1 MKAPSRKTITASIFF
16 GFFILFFGAI
26 LFYFGPALLNNGGST
41 FDETD
46 ESRGFTFFPFG
57 RGGGS
62 GGVVTEPGDTN
73 GGGAVTNPGGND
85 GNGGEISEPEIQR
98 LRLVADVPTS
108 GGFVYQDTLDRS
120 SLFDVTSDAVST
132 MRYIESESGNVYETT
147 ENTLLNNRITITT
160 IPRVLE
166 AMFIDKD
173 NLIIRY
179 VDPVSDALKTFSASV
194 SEIPQDSLVEGD
206 ENGLSRLSGVFLP
219 DDIQDVSINNNQEI
233 LYTQTSP
240 SGLVAIVTD
249 VLGQN
254 KKQIFSSPLSEWKPD
269 WERRSET
276 ITMTQYPSA
285 VAFGYSQ
292 ILNRTTERTSPF
304 VSGVRALDVLLSPDG
319 TRALVS
325 YKDGN
330 AQSLFIRNEDGSYTD
345 TNLSTFTEKC
355 VWSSDSILAY
365 CAEPINQVGSEAP
378 DVWYQGVESYSDDVW
393 RINTSDATTRILFSP
408 FEENFYSLDIIDLGI
423 SNDERFLYFRD
434 KEDQFFWT
442 YQLEI

>member
-1 MKAPSRKTITASIFF
+1 MKAPSRKTITAGIFF
-16 GFFILFFGAI
+16 GFFILFFGAL
-26 LFYFGPALLNNGGST
+26 LFYFGPGLFNNTDSN
-41 FDETD
+41 FDDTD

-62 GGVVTEPGDTN
+62 GGVVSEPADPTDNGVQTPTGNTGD
-73 GGGAVTNPGGND
+73 
-85 GNGGEISEPEIQR
+85 GGEISEPEIQR
-98 LRLVADVPTS
+98 LRLVADVPTA
-108 GGFVYQDTLDRS
+108 GGFVYQETLERN
-120 SLFDVTSDAVST
+120 SLFDVTSDSVST
-132 MRYIESESGNVYETT
+132 MRYIESESGNVYETN
-147 ENTLLNNRITITT
+147 ENTLLNTRVTITT
-160 IPRVLE
+160 IPRVLG
-166 AMFIDKD
+166 AMFVSKD

-179 VDPVSDALKTFSASV
+179 IDPASTALKTFSAAV
-194 SEIPQDSLVEGD
+194 SEIPQDSLVEED
-206 ENGLSRLSGVFLP
+206 ESNLSRLSGVFLP
-219 DDIQDVSINNNQEI
+219 DDIQDVSINNSREI
-233 LYTQTSP
+233 LYTQTGP
-240 SGLVAIVTD
+240 SGLTAIVTD

-269 WERRSET
+269 WSRRSET
-276 ITMTQYPSA
+276 ITMTQYPSSA
-285 VAFGYSQ
+285 AFGYSQ

-319 TRALVS
+319 ARALVS

-345 TNLSTFTEKC
+345 TNLSTFAEKC

-365 CAEPINQVGSEAP
+365 CAEPINQISSESP
-378 DVWYQGVESYSDDVW
+378 DVWYQGVESYSDDMW
-393 RINTSDATTRILFSP
+393 RINTSDASVRVLFSP

-434 KEDQFFWT
+434 KQNQYFWT